1 MRSGVPLGRI
11 AGIEVVADASVL
23 LLAALV
29 AWALYLDVEATLPS
43 SGGGAA
49 AVAAV
54 FGALLFVVGIL
65 VHELSHAFVARRRD
79 VEVTGVRLF
88 VFGGYTTME
97 GEPPRARDEF
107 AIAAAGPAA
116 SFAVSAVLYLAS
128 LASTA
133 LPAMSRALLALA
145 IANLAL
151 AAFNLLPGFP
161 LDGGRV
167 LRAVVW
173 QRSGDRA
180 KATQIAV
187 RSGQVVG
194 FGLMG
199 VGVAFLVTTQD
210 FAGFWW
216 LLIGWFVYRTAADA
230 GKRENVI
237 GKIEG
242 LTAADV
248 MRSTPDAVPGDMPV
262 GTVVDLY
269 QIGRRLRSLPVE
281 VDGRIRGVI
290 GQRELDEVSP
300 DVRAT
305 ARAETVMTTI
315 GPDDVVDAG
324 TSLESLFAGPI
335 GEAGC
340 VVVVSEGRV
349 VGVIEN
355 EDLAELLA

>member
-1 MRSGVPLGRI
+1 MKSGVPLGKI
-11 AGIEVVADASVL
+11 AGIEIVADASVL

-29 AWALYLDVEATLPS
+29 AWALYLDVASTLPS

-49 AVAAV
+49 VGAAV
-54 FGALLFVVGIL
+54 FGALLFIVGIL

-128 LASTA
+128 FASEA
-133 LPAMSRALLALA
+133 FPAMSRALMALA

-167 LRAVVW
+167 LRAILW
-173 QRSGDRA
+173 QRSGDRV

-199 VGVAFLVTTQD
+199 IGVAFLVTTQD
-210 FAGFWW
+210 FAGLWW

-230 GKRENVI
+230 GKRENVLSRI
-237 GKIEG
+237 GG
-242 LTAADV
+242 LTATDV

-262 GTVVDLY
+262 GKVVDLF

-300 DVRAT
+300 ETRAA
-305 ARAETVMTTI
+305 ARAETVMTNI
-315 GPDDVVDAG
+315 GPDDVVDAE
-324 TSLESLFAGPI
+324 TSLESLFASPI